1 MRATPLD
8 SKIPSPAELLMG
20 RRITTSLPYH
30 DTPIPLD
37 EENRQH
43 LQEKRESQKIN
54 HDQRAG
60 PELPPLHA
68 GQAVSMMDTRTGT
81 WEDGSVKKLTS
92 KPRSYIVETPRGT
105 LLRNRKHMREAPQAH
120 VPSTSMTSANGKF
133 DDHLSTPS
141 AEPSSAATDQAAQTT
156 AETKADTP
164 SPGQFVTRS
173 ERLVVLKGLSQCRT
187 QPDSSIYY
195 YYNDDDA
202 MQRAMLRMDYCLREM
217 AQWMSDNKL
226 KLNDNNSKVIV
237 FNPSN
242 TGTPEHFRTFSI
254 CGTDIATKTSVK
266 DLGVYFERNLSIEQQ
281 VKAIC
286 ASCYF
291 HLATFTWLTLVP

>member
-1 MRATPLD
+1 MRRKQQNIHRALLNMRATPLD

-20 RRITTSLPYH
+20 RCITTSLPYH
-30 DTPIPLD
+30 DTPNPLD
-37 EENRQH
+37 EEIRQH

-68 GQAVSMMDTRTGT
+68 GQAVSVMDTRTGT
-81 WEDGSVKKLTS
+81 WEDGSVKKLTN

-105 LLRNRKHMREAPQAH
+105 LRRNRKHLREAPQAH
-120 VPSTSMTSANGKF
+120 VPSTSMTSANGKI

-173 ERLVVLKGLSQCRT
+173 CRT
-187 QPDSSIYY
+187 SKPP
-195 YYNDDDA
+195 
-202 MQRAMLRMDYCLREM
+202 QRVTY
-217 AQWMSDNKL
+217 
-226 KLNDNNSKVIV
+226 
-237 FNPSN
+237 
-242 TGTPEHFRTFSI
+242 EH
-254 CGTDIATKTSVK
+254 
-266 DLGVYFERNLSIEQQ
+266 
-281 VKAIC
+281 
-286 ASCYF
+286 
-291 HLATFTWLTLVP
+291 

>member
-1 MRATPLD
+1 MKGESKGGVADALRMYKQKMTLVCEDNEVTEPAAIVRKIKIGLGDEGLRRLNASGLTEQQLQTPTAIWQFLERNLQNIQRALLNMRATPLD

-30 DTPIPLD
+30 DTPNHLD
-37 EENRQH
+37 EEIRQR

-68 GQAVSMMDTRTGT
+68 GQAVSVMDTRTGT
-81 WEDGSVKKLTS
+81 WEDGSVKKLTN
-92 KPRSYIVETPRGT
+92 KPRLYIVETPRGT
-105 LLRNRKHMREAPQAH
+105 LRRNRKHLREAPQAH
-120 VPSTSMTSANGKF
+120 VPSTSMTSANGKI

-173 ERLVVLKGLSQCRT
+173 CRT
-187 QPDSSIYY
+187 SKPPQRLTYEHRTSSI
-195 YYNDDDA
+195 
-202 MQRAMLRMDYCLREM
+202 
-217 AQWMSDNKL
+217 
-226 KLNDNNSKVIV
+226 
-237 FNPSN
+237 
-242 TGTPEHFRTFSI
+242 SI
-254 CGTDIATKTSVK
+254 FVC
-266 DLGVYFERNLSIEQQ
+266 F
-281 VKAIC
+281 AIFLY
-286 ASCYF
+286 SLY
-291 HLATFTWLTLVP
+291 